1 MGDKL
6 QIEILKPTGSRT
18 FALKVT
24 DQVRDPPSTTVA
36 REVNGLGG
44 LTVST
49 IGPQT
54 PFYGQMR
61 GVVVKG
67 VDPDGP
73 AYASGLRTDD
83 VIQSVNDLSI
93 NEASQIVEFAQY
105 ALSVERAR
113 ITRPGHPY
121 IVEFSR

>member
-6 QIEILKPTGSRT
+6 QIQILKPKGSRT

-24 DQVRDPPSTTVA
+24 DQVSDPPAITVA

-49 IGPQT
+49 IGPQS
-54 PFYGQMR
+54 PLYGQMR

-67 VDPDGP
+67 FDPGGP
-73 AYASGLRTDD
+73 AYAFGLRTDD
-83 VIQSVNDLSI
+83 VIQSINDLSI

-105 ALSVERAR
+105 ALPVERAR
-113 ITRPGHPY
+113 ITRADHPY